1 MFIDKETRVALAI
14 FRALTPHDQDFLIDL
29 AEALLQ
35 SQEECDGS
43 TEKER

>member
-1 MFIDKETRVALAI
+1 MFIDKETREALSI

-35 SQEECDGS
+35 SQVACDDS
-43 TEKER
+43 TETEK

>member
-14 FRALTPHDQDFLIDL
+14 FRALTPQDQDLLIDL

-35 SQEECDGS
+35 SQEECDDS
-43 TEKER
+43 QEKGR